1 MLCNIVKSLPA
12 FLGNGDGSADSD
24 VFHASA
30 DSVALPFD
38 SEGSVGPANM
48 K

>member
-1 MLCNIVKSLPA
+1 MFENIVKSLPA
-12 FLGNGDGSADSD
+12 SRGSGGVSADSD
-24 VFHASA
+24 VLCASA

-38 SEGSVGPANM
+38 SEDGGGPLNM